1 MSSKKRILFIQY
13 ITPYSKDPFKETKIY
28 YQIGNELKNS
38 SDEIEIIHL
47 CMDKATQKF
56 LKRKGENTITFEEIM
71 RKYPIENLLLQVYY
85 KKLQYKNIDLRLFG
99 RLGIIYAP
107 KTSLEKIL
115 KESIKCLYASEKY
128 LTDEGINC
136 IITSVAYTLYRNCLE
151 IMARELGI
159 ITLYPSGGLM
169 YGSTLEENIFDF
181 RGELKHIPLNPL
193 SEKEKDEL
201 DDFKSQFYQK
211 KEVVWLIRTNLLKK
225 IAEYVKSMYRYF
237 FLFSPK
243 LCDRSRLDFL
253 IDAIT
258 ISFPKLFKPL
268 LAKWYCTPLES
279 IKNKKYFFYP
289 MQIPRDYSLPVLFCG
304 YDNMEHVV
312 DLFSK
317 ALPEGYLLAVKEHPS
332 RDALS
337 RGELRRIK
345 NKKNVVL
352 LPQKENPHEIIKYSS
367 AVINI
372 SGSTGWMALM
382 YYKPVIVFNDTPYDT
397 ANVFYSYYGLTI
409 NVNDPEKLPEAFKQ
423 ALDMKLEHEKID
435 SFMYHV
441 IYKKPEEF
449 CPVPPPESPAS
460 ENITPEDV
468 SIVAKFIFKKLKEKL
483 L

>member
-1 MSSKKRILFIQY
+1 MSYKKRILFIQY
-13 ITPYSKDPFKETKIY
+13 VTSYSKDPFKETKIY

-38 SDEIEIIHL
+38 SNDIEIIHL

-71 RKYPIENLLLQVYY
+71 QKYPIEKSLLQVYY

-128 LTDEGINC
+128 LTDEEIKC

-159 ITLYPSGGLM
+159 ITLYLSGGPM
-169 YGSTLEENIFDF
+169 YGTMLEENFFDF
-181 RGELKHIPLNPL
+181 RGELKHIPLKPL
-193 SEKEKDEL
+193 NEKEKEEL
-201 DDFKSQFYQK
+201 DNFKRQFYQK
-211 KEVVWLIRTNLLKK
+211 KEVVWLNRTNLLKK
-225 IAEYVKSMYRYF
+225 IAEHIRSMYHYF

-253 IDAIT
+253 IETIT
-258 ISFPKLFKPL
+258 VSFPKLFKPF
-268 LAKWYCTPLES
+268 LAKWYYTPLEN

-289 MQIPRDYSLPVLFCG
+289 LQIPRDYTLPVLFPG

-312 DLFSK
+312 DIFSK
-317 ALPEGYLLAVKEHPS
+317 ALPGGYLLAVKEHPH
-332 RDALS
+332 RDAIS
-337 RGELRRIK
+337 VGELRRIK
-345 NKKNVVL
+345 SKKKVVL
-352 LPQKENPHEIIKYSS
+352 LPQKENPHDVIKYSS

-409 NVNDPEKLPEAFKQ
+409 NVDNPEKLSEAFKQ
-423 ALDMKLEHEKID
+423 ALDMKIDHEKID
-435 SFMYHV
+435 SFVYHV
-441 IYKKPEEF
+441 IYKKPKEF
-449 CPVPPPESPAS
+449 CPVPPPESPLS
-460 ENITPEDV
+460 ENITPDDI
-468 SIVAKFIFKKLKEKL
+468 SILAKFIFKKLKEKL
-483 L
+483 K